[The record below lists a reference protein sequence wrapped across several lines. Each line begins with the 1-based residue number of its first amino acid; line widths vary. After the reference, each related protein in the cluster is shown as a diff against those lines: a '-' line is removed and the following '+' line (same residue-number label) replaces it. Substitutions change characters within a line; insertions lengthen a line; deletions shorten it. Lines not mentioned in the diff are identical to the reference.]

1 MRIFVYG
8 SLRHKQGNSHWMTNA
23 QLLGDFSIDNYQLY
37 SLGHYP
43 GAVPGNGT
51 VHGEVYRID
60 NATLAELDALRTR
73 GGEYARQLIQTP
85 YGSAWMYVYQRPVDG
100 LKLIESGDWLDRD
113 GEEIQP
119 VTQWNKRI
127 YSNLRL
133 HIDYTSTEKSRASAR
148 PLQTLA

>member
-8 SLRHKQGNSHWMTNA
+8 SLRTKQGNSHWMTNA
-23 QLLGDFSIDNYQLY
+23 QLLGNYTIENYQLY

-60 NATLAELDALRTR
+60 NATLAELDALRSR

-100 LKLIESGDWLDRD
+100 LTLIESGNWLDRD
-113 GEEIQP
+113 
-119 VTQWNKRI
+119 K
-127 YSNLRL
+127 Y
-133 HIDYTSTEKSRASAR
+133 
-148 PLQTLA
+148 

>member
-60 NATLAELDALRTR
+60 NLMPCAPGAVNT
-73 GGEYARQLIQTP
+73 
-85 YGSAWMYVYQRPVDG
+85 
-100 LKLIESGDWLDRD
+100 
-113 GEEIQP
+113 
-119 VTQWNKRI
+119 
-127 YSNLRL
+127 
-133 HIDYTSTEKSRASAR
+133 RAS
-148 PLQTLA
+148 